1 MQQRQQRVKPA
12 AACFGGGTSDC
23 AMWICEYELEVV
35 AAATPQVSPACIP
48 IFLLLAALDAPPF
61 VTAHPS
67 AAGIDP
73 G

>member
-1 MQQRQQRVKPA
+1 MQQRQQRVKP

-48 IFLLLAALDAPPF
+48 IILLLAALDAPPF
-61 VTAHPS
+61 MTVHPS
-67 AAGIDP
+67 VAGIDP